1 MNDMDSLTEIT
12 LSSEHVYEGGFLKI
26 QRDKVSLPN
35 GGNSQREFV
44 LHPGAVV
51 ILAIDTDGLVIF
63 ERQYRHPLKR
73 IFLELPAGKLDP
85 EESPLEAAQRE
96 LLEETGRSAKCW
108 ERLGE
113 IHPCIGY
120 SDEVI
125 HVYLALGVVQTASQ
139 QLDDNEFVE
148 VFRLSTVEAIE
159 KVWSGEITDA
169 KTISVLFWLNNPLVQ
184 RSLLDVA

>member
-1 MNDMDSLTEIT
+1 MSDVNALIETC
-12 LSSEHVYEGGFLKI
+12 LCSELVFEGGFLKV
-26 QRDKVSLPN
+26 QRELVCLPN
-35 GGNSQREFV
+35 GETSQREFI

-51 ILAIDTDGLVIF
+51 ILAIDTDGMIIF

-73 IFLELPAGKLDP
+73 VFLELPAGKLDLD
-85 EESPLEAAQRE
+85 EQPLEAARRE
-96 LLEETGRSAKCW
+96 LLEETGCSAKSW

-125 HVYLALGVVQTASQ
+125 HVYLATEAIRIAPQ
-139 QLDDNEFVE
+139 QLDDNEFLELV
-148 VFRLSTVEAIE
+148 RLSTVEAID

-169 KTISVLFWLNNPLVQ
+169 KTISVLFWLNNPNV
-184 RSLLDVA
+184 RRRMINVA